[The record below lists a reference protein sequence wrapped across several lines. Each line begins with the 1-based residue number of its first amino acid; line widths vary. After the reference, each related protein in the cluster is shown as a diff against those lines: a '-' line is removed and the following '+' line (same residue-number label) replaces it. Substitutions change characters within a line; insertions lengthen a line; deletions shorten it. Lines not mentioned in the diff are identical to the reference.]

1 MKKPLLFLFFLVVFV
16 NSLLSQNISNSSQ
29 DENFNEI
36 KLNAFFLVLGAVE
49 LTYENILNEQ
59 SGIGLSV
66 LLPISDE
73 VSEDVK
79 YYISPYYRF
88 YFGEKH
94 AAGFFLEGFGMLNN
108 VKREYFDSDD
118 EFITDFALGIGFGGK
133 WLAKKGF
140 TAELNMGIGRNLFKN
155 NKGDSE
161 LIGRAGISFGYR
173 FL

>member
-1 MKKPLLFLFFLVVFV
+1 MKK
-16 NSLLSQNISNSSQ
+16 SLLVIFILVIFVHTLPSQNISNSSG

-36 KLNAFFLVLGAVE
+36 RLNAFFLVLGAVE
-49 LTYENILNEQ
+49 LTYENILNEH
-59 SGIGLSV
+59 SGIGLSIM
-66 LLPISDE
+66 LPISNE
-73 VSEDVK
+73 VREDVK
-79 YYISPYYRF
+79 YYMSPYYRF

-108 VKREYFDSDD
+108 VKREYFDRDD
-118 EFITDFALGIGFGGK
+118 EFITDFALGIGFGAK
-133 WLAKKGF
+133 WLAKKGI

-173 FL
+173 F